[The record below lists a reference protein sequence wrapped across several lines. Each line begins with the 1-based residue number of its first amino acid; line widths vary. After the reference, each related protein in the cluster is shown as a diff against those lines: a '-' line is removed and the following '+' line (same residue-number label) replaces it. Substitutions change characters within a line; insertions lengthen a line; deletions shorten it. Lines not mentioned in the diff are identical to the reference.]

1 MFWVKV
7 VTQEMYDDLA
17 QLTADQEAELVWF
30 REDLERRDAAK
41 LENKA
46 RGPGGWLPRCGDL
59 VSKCYN
65 QKFDDAYHTA
75 DHLLR
80 NHHDL
85 WKEFTV
91 RECLSL
97 RFGAEQLSILSSMGQ
112 TGTTALPLYIQ
123 TVTAS

>member
-1 MFWVKV
+1 MKITNAVRRPSLR
-7 VTQEMYDDLA
+7 TRRGDLA
-17 QLTADQEAELVWF
+17 AGSRGAVTLW
-30 REDLERRDAAK
+30 RR
-41 LENKA
+41 
-46 RGPGGWLPRCGDL
+46 
-59 VSKCYN
+59 CYN
-65 QKFDDAYHTA
+65 QKFDEAYHTA

-80 NHHDL
+80 NHADL